1 MEKNKKAFKILVT
14 GSFGSGKTTLVKTL
28 SEIEPLLTERK
39 ITSYAEKGE
48 NKKTT
53 TVALD
58 MGKLKISDGLEI
70 HLFGAPG
77 QERFDFMLDILQKG
91 IIGAIVLV
99 DATNPSSVEIAMN
112 IANKLTSQL
121 DIPIAFA
128 ITKGDLVENGAVE
141 GIKNM
146 LSVFEGAIIE
156 SIDPRD
162 KSQGKELLLKLLSQ
176 IMV

>member
-1 MEKNKKAFKILVT
+1 MAKDKKAFKILIT

-28 SEIEPLLTERK
+28 SEIDPLLTERK
-39 ITSYAEKGE
+39 ITSSAEKGKE
-48 NKKTT
+48 KKTT

-58 MGKLKISDGLEI
+58 MGKLKIGDSIEI

-99 DATNPSSVEIAMN
+99 DATNPSSVEMAMN

-128 ITKGDLVENGAVE
+128 ITKSDLVENGAVE
-141 GIKNM
+141 EIKNV
-146 LSVFEGAIIE
+146 LSDFEGVIIE

-162 KSQGKELLLKLLSQ
+162 KNQGKALLVKLLSQ
-176 IMV
+176 ILV